1 MNALVMDMM
10 TIRDT
15 KAMAMDM
22 TTTRDTRAMD
32 MEAMVM
38 ISTKDTRAME
48 AMDTMTITRD
58 IRAMDM
64 EAMDMTTTTKATR
77 AIVTA
82 IMIIID
88 KACESLGFDNI
99 YFKYSYDKIFSSSI
113 FYLGLQLQS
122 VY

>member
-1 MNALVMDMM
+1 MDMDIRM
-10 TIRDT
+10 IIRAMGMDTMMIIRDT
-15 KAMAMDM
+15 RAMAMDM
-22 TTTRDTRAMD
+22 TTTRDTRAMG
-32 MEAMVM
+32 MEAMV
-38 ISTKDTRAME
+38 
-48 AMDTMTITRD
+48 TMTITRD

-64 EAMDMTTTTKATR
+64 EAMDMMTTTKDTR

-82 IMIIID
+82 IMIIIN
-88 KACESLGFDNI
+88 KACKSLGFDNI